1 MDIFE
6 KIDDEQQTI
15 SRINDF
21 NIVEENCTYGYVFVR
36 DESKIDIE
44 FQEYAPV
51 DKSIWCKKTG
61 FFASHRAKKLY
72 KILTETSKKGKP
84 LTERQ
89 QQKRLKTI
97 EKLLKKGVNIREYFS
112 TGMDRTLLAQLPE
125 SEIKLLYMYGYD
137 VEYAL
142 ESSVDIDCYRK
153 NIYFAFKDFE
163 RVGLLRNM
171 PAEILE
177 KVIHTRNGVTV
188 SKDLIDSLVRGNYY
202 YYSKALLENL
212 QLLLKTGQ
220 IRLNPEQM
228 LCLHT
233 ALKDNSV
240 KILPETQAIFDLIS
254 IQGKLPEKKY
264 TTQKQ
269 VSKHRTTTTKK
280 SKQSEAQEVIDKL
293 FEDAQN
299 AVE

>member
-1 MDIFE
+1 MDIFA

-21 NIVEENCTYGYVFVR
+21 NIIEENGTYGYVFVR

-44 FQEYAPV
+44 FQQYAPV
-51 DKSIWCKKTG
+51 DKSIWCTKTG

-89 QQKRLKTI
+89 QQKRLKAI
-97 EKLLKKGVNIREYFS
+97 ENMLKKGVNIREYFT
-112 TGMDRTLLAQLPE
+112 TGMEKTLLARLPE
-125 SEIKLLYMYGYD
+125 SEIKLLYMYGYE

-142 ESSVDIDCYRK
+142 ESCVDIDCYRK

-171 PAEILE
+171 SPAILE
-177 KVIHTRNGVTV
+177 KVIHTRNGLTI

-202 YYSKALLENL
+202 YYSRALLENL

-220 IRLNPEQM
+220 IRLDPEQM

-233 ALKDNSV
+233 ALKENNV

-264 TTQKQ
+264 STQKH
-269 VSKHRTTTTKK
+269 VSQQRKTSTKK
-280 SKQSEAQEVIDKL
+280 SKQSEAQEMIDKL

-299 AVE
+299 AIE